1 LLVLQTMLV
10 EERFWL
16 AKTISILLILLQL
29 PSCSAISSVGALAG
43 NLTTSSRGLTGSV
56 EDSFLKTKIVSK
68 ISTMSLKNFTNIHVS
83 VSDGKVLLIGKVF
96 NNKERLEIIKNV
108 WKIDGVENIYNEI
121 EIGETLPL
129 IERAEDIIFE
139 TKIKN
144 RLLFTKGIY
153 SNNYNI
159 DVVEGKVYIM
169 GIASS
174 LNEKNTLENLLNE
187 MHDIKK
193 IILFID
199 LPKNEK

>member
-1 LLVLQTMLV
+1 M
-10 EERFWL
+10 
-16 AKTISILLILLQL
+16 LLQL
-29 PSCSAISSVGALAG
+29 PSCSAISSIGALAG
-43 NLTTSSRGLTGSV
+43 NATTSSRGLTGSV
-56 EDSFLKTKIVSK
+56 EDSYLKTKIVSS
-68 ISTMSLKNFTNIHVS
+68 ISSISFRNFTNIHVS

-96 NNKERLEIIKNV
+96 NNKKRLEIIKNV
-108 WKIDGVENIYNEI
+108 WKIEGVKDIYNEI
-121 EIGETLPL
+121 DIGESLPL

-144 RLLFTKGIY
+144 RLLFAKGIY
-153 SNNYNI
+153 SNNYNV

-169 GIASS
+169 GVASS
-174 LNEKNTLENLLNE
+174 LNEKNILENILNE